1 VWRRGRFALRTT
13 YDAIIVGSGPN
24 GLAAAITLAQAGCSV
39 VVLEAAETAGG
50 GTRSAALT
58 LPGFTHDLCSAVHP
72 LAVASP
78 FFSTLPLAQHGL
90 SWQQPPAPLAHPL
103 DGGRVVMVER
113 SVGETAEGLG
123 KDGAAYRALMEP
135 LVANWNDLSRSL
147 LGPLRLPRHPLRLAR
162 FGLHA
167 LRSARGLAC
176 ALSKDEPAR
185 ALFAGMAA
193 HSVLPLDSPASAG
206 FGLVLGITAH
216 AVGWPI
222 PRGGSQKIA
231 DSLVDCL
238 RSAGG
243 EVVLGFEVR
252 SLDQLP
258 SRSVVLCDLVPRQFL
273 RLTGNQLTPAYRRRL
288 ERYRYGPGVFKL
300 DWALSGPIPWQ
311 SPDCHRA
318 ATLHLGGT
326 LEEIAVS
333 ERAAWEG
340 RTAERPFVL
349 LAQPSLFDA
358 TRAPEGKHTAW
369 AYCHVTNGSR
379 EDMTARIEA
388 QVERFAP
395 GFKELVL
402 ARSVLGPLELERH
415 NPNLVGG
422 DISGGANNLGQLFTR
437 PTRRLYR
444 TSSPKLYLCSASTP
458 PGAGVHGMCG
468 YYAAQAALKDH
479 FGQ

>member
-1 VWRRGRFALRTT
+1 LRTQ

-24 GLAAAITLAQAGCSV
+24 GLAAAITLARAGCSV
-39 VVLEAAETAGG
+39 VVFEAAETAGG

-58 LPGFTHDLCSAVHP
+58 LPGFTHDVCSAVHP
-72 LAVASP
+72 LALASP
-78 FFSTLPLAQHGL
+78 FFAALPLADHGL
-90 SWQQPPAPLAHPL
+90 GWAQPPAPLAHPL
-103 DGGRVVMVER
+103 DGGQVVMVER
-113 SVGETAEGLG
+113 SVQQTADGLG
-123 KDGAAYRALMEP
+123 NDGRAYRALMEP
-135 LVANWNDLSRSL
+135 LVANWDDLSKTV
-147 LGPLRLPRHPLRLAR
+147 LGPLRLPSHPLKLAR

-167 LRSARGLAC
+167 FRSARGLARS
-176 ALSKDEPAR
+176 LFKQGPAR

-193 HSVLPLDSPASAG
+193 HSVLPLDSPASAA

-216 AVGWPI
+216 AVGWPL

-231 DSLVDCL
+231 DSLVASL

-243 EVVLGFEVR
+243 EVVTNFRVTA
-252 SLDQLP
+252 LDRLP
-258 SRSVVLCDLVPRQFL
+258 ASRVVLCDLTPRQFL
-273 RLTGNQLTPAYRRRL
+273 RLAGDQLTPAYRRRL
-288 ERYRYGPGVFKL
+288 ERYRYGPGVFKV
-300 DWALSGPIPWQ
+300 DWALSAPIPWQ
-311 SPDCHRA
+311 AAECRRA

-326 LEEIAVS
+326 LDEIAAS

-340 RTAERPFVL
+340 RCLERPFVL
-349 LAQPSLFDA
+349 VVQPSLFDA

-369 AYCHVTNGSR
+369 AYCHVANGSQ

-402 ARSVLGPLELERH
+402 ARSVLSPADLERH

-422 DISGGANNLGQLFTR
+422 DISGGANNLAQLFAR

-444 TSSPKLYLCSASTP
+444 TSSPQLYLCSASTP
-458 PGAGVHGMCG
+458 PGGGVHGMCG
-468 YYAAQAALKDH
+468 YFAAQAALKDH
-479 FGQ
+479 FRQSALGSRQ

>member
-1 VWRRGRFALRTT
+1 LRTK

-24 GLAAAITLAQAGCSV
+24 GLAAAITLARAGCSV
-39 VVLEAAETAGG
+39 VVFEAAETAGG

-58 LPGFTHDLCSAVHP
+58 LPGFTHDVCSAVHP
-72 LAVASP
+72 LALASP
-78 FFSTLPLAQHGL
+78 FFAALPLADHGL
-90 SWQQPPAPLAHPL
+90 GWAQPPAPLAHPL
-103 DGGRVVMVER
+103 DGGQVVMVER
-113 SVGETAEGLG
+113 SVQQTADGLG
-123 KDGAAYRALMEP
+123 NDGRAYRALMEP
-135 LVANWNDLSRSL
+135 LVANWDDLSKTV
-147 LGPLRLPRHPLRLAR
+147 LGPLRLPSHPLKLAR

-167 LRSARGLAC
+167 FRSARGLARS
-176 ALSKDEPAR
+176 LFKQGPAR

-193 HSVLPLDSPASAG
+193 HSVLPLDSPASAA

-216 AVGWPI
+216 AVGWPL

-231 DSLVDCL
+231 DSLVASL

-243 EVVLGFEVR
+243 EVVTNFRVTA
-252 SLDQLP
+252 LDRLP
-258 SRSVVLCDLVPRQFL
+258 ASRVVLCDLTPRQFL
-273 RLTGNQLTPAYRRRL
+273 RLAGDQLTPAYRRRL
-288 ERYRYGPGVFKL
+288 ERYRYGPGVFKV
-300 DWALSGPIPWQ
+300 DWALSAPIPWQ
-311 SPDCHRA
+311 AAECRRA

-326 LEEIAVS
+326 LDEIAAS

-340 RTAERPFVL
+340 RCLERPFVL
-349 LAQPSLFDA
+349 VVQPSLFDA

-369 AYCHVTNGSR
+369 AYCHVANGSQ

-402 ARSVLGPLELERH
+402 ARSVLSPADLERH

-422 DISGGANNLGQLFTR
+422 DISGGANNLAQLFAR

-444 TSSPKLYLCSASTP
+444 TSSPQLYLCSASTP
-458 PGAGVHGMCG
+458 PGGGVHGMCG
-468 YYAAQAALKDH
+468 YFAAQAALKDH
-479 FGQ
+479 FRQSALGSRQ

>member
-1 VWRRGRFALRTT
+1 MRTQ

-24 GLAAAITLAQAGCSV
+24 GLAAAITLARAGCSV
-39 VVLEAAETAGG
+39 VVFEAAETAGG

-58 LPGFTHDLCSAVHP
+58 LPGFTHDVCSAVHP
-72 LAVASP
+72 LALASP
-78 FFSTLPLAQHGL
+78 FFAALPLADHGL
-90 SWQQPPAPLAHPL
+90 GWAQPPAPLAHPL
-103 DGGRVVMVER
+103 DGGQVVMVER
-113 SVGETAEGLG
+113 SVQQTADGLG
-123 KDGAAYRALMEP
+123 NDGRAYRALMEP
-135 LVANWNDLSRSL
+135 LVANWDDLSKTV
-147 LGPLRLPRHPLRLAR
+147 LGPLRLPSHPLKLAR

-167 LRSARGLAC
+167 FRSARGLARS
-176 ALSKDEPAR
+176 LFKQGPAR

-193 HSVLPLDSPASAG
+193 HSVLPLDSPASAA

-216 AVGWPI
+216 AVGWPL

-231 DSLVDCL
+231 DSLVASL

-243 EVVLGFEVR
+243 EVVTNFRVTA
-252 SLDQLP
+252 LDRLP
-258 SRSVVLCDLVPRQFL
+258 ASRVVLCDLTPRQFL
-273 RLTGNQLTPAYRRRL
+273 RLAGDQLTPAYRRRL
-288 ERYRYGPGVFKL
+288 ERYRYGPGVFKV
-300 DWALSGPIPWQ
+300 DWALSAPIPWQ
-311 SPDCHRA
+311 AAECRRA

-326 LEEIAVS
+326 LDEIAAS

-340 RTAERPFVL
+340 RCLERPFVL
-349 LAQPSLFDA
+349 VVQPSLFDA

-369 AYCHVTNGSR
+369 AYCHVANGSQ

-402 ARSVLGPLELERH
+402 ARSVLSPADLERH

-422 DISGGANNLGQLFTR
+422 DISGGANNLAQLFAR

-444 TSSPKLYLCSASTP
+444 TSSPQLYLCSASTP
-458 PGAGVHGMCG
+458 PGGGVHGMCG
-468 YYAAQAALKDH
+468 YFAAQAALKDH
-479 FGQ
+479 FRQSALGSRQ